1 MARSRSMTVRLTTS
15 RANSLSRHGYT
26 VLQAVREWEK
36 TKAPFRGK
44 KTADVI
50 AEMIAAKRREQL
62 SGAVSGPSGGR
73 LEIVCDRGARGDRE
87 GPCAAHQNSFLN
99 GCEVGPR
106 RWNNLRDQV
115 VTLFRFA
122 RSERYLPKDRTTE
135 AEDVA
140 KMKVAR
146 KTVDMFTPEELQ
158 IVLENTRPVW
168 LPWVLISAYAG
179 VRTFEVLR
187 MDWAMI
193 RWEQKLIDLPPEVT
207 KVNERRII
215 PMCDT
220 LIGALAPWREAI
232 GSVCEDKIPQRE
244 IEQIIAKVKK
254 THPTFRWKHNAL
266 RHAYGSYRTALTQNV
281 PAGRFGNGQL
291 GSHGKAALLGG
302 EDFRG
307 RAALVWDRV
316 AAANKGAREQSL
328 PPLGGRSS
336 LTGVDRRFAFHT
348 ATAFLRRPMRCEIE
362 RRFQVSFPSSSLARS
377 TSRTRYSLPTRT
389 AGSTDLLIQSRTA
402 PAVKPVR
409 SLTPASVKIRSPLAE
424 SNCDRSASASAT
436 SMTSQP
442 SQHEESSWFRRLIGD
457 GHNS

>member
-1 MARSRSMTVRLTTS
+1 MKEPLRVVAIKGHEISTYRLGSGRCMVVWYDADGRRQRRSRSTLKEADELVGEVSEALKEKVNGAITLDDRQAYNLA
-15 RANSLSRHGYT
+15 RELVEPHGYT

-50 AEMIAAKRREQL
+50 EEMIAAKRREQL
-62 SGAVSGPSGGR
+62 SGPYVDR
-73 LEIVCDRGARGDRE
+73 LEDDLKSFATAVPEEIEKVHA
-87 GPCAAHQNSFLN
+87 PHIKTFLN

-135 AEDVA
+135 AEDVV

-146 KTVDMFTPEELQ
+146 KTVDMFTPAELQ
-158 IVLENTRPVW
+158 IVLENTRRVW

-220 LIGALAPWREAI
+220 LIEALAPWREAI

-281 PAGRFGNGQL
+281 PQVALEMGNSVHMVKRHYLEAKTFEEGLRWFGIAWPL
-291 GSHGKAALLGG
+291 PTK
-302 EDFRG
+302 E
-307 RAALVWDRV
+307 RANNPFLRWV
-316 AAANKGAREQSL
+316 AAAA
-328 PPLGGRSS
+328 
-336 LTGVDRRFAFHT
+336 
-348 ATAFLRRPMRCEIE
+348 
-362 RRFQVSFPSSSLARS
+362 
-377 TSRTRYSLPTRT
+377 
-389 AGSTDLLIQSRTA
+389 
-402 PAVKPVR
+402 
-409 SLTPASVKIRSPLAE
+409 
-424 SNCDRSASASAT
+424 
-436 SMTSQP
+436 
-442 SQHEESSWFRRLIGD
+442 
-457 GHNS
+457 